1 MINISVTIWQYKTV
15 LQNHDSS
22 RVDMQLNELF
32 YINVNLNFAENLK
45 CVQKVMLKG
54 KAAKFS
60 HALVAVGFEA

>member
-1 MINISVTIWQYKTV
+1 
-15 LQNHDSS
+15 
-22 RVDMQLNELF
+22 MQLNELF